1 MHLARQN
8 YSKQTVAFA
17 GLVKLILDQRNWN
30 TVGYFQWRAETE
42 PILSQKSTPYFF
54 KEGDKYMFI
63 LLSTSAT
70 SCKFNIFCEG
80 YNL

>member
-8 YSKQTVAFA
+8 YSKKTVAFA
-17 GLVKLILDQRNWN
+17 GLVKLILDQRSCN

-63 LLSTSAT
+63 LLLTSVT
-70 SCKFNIFCEG
+70 SYKLNIFCEG